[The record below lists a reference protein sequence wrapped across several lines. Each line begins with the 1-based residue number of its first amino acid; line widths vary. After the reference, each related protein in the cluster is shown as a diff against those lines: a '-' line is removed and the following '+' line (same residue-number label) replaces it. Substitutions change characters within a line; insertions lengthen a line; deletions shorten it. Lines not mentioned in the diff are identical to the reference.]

1 MEDYYLPRWQLLID
15 ATLVE
20 QKGGKPV
27 DRHALQ
33 KLWRDHD
40 LQFASSV
47 GGHYAA
53 KPHGDS
59 FSMSGALYKKYVQ

>member
-1 MEDYYLPRWQLLID
+1 
-15 ATLVE
+15 VE